1 MNKRLEGFISLVLA
15 GILLTAFLSVL
26 AGCGQSQPTFMS
38 FMGNSSESAKE
49 MKPIIDKLKKKY
61 KGKVIFIDVNMDD
74 EKNKGTVEEYH
85 VSMNPTFIIKN
96 TKGEIK
102 ETFMGAAQE
111 EMLTMAIG
119 SSIPSKQIPPGSATN
134 VMPPGTEIPPG
145 ATPPSSSVQTL
156 PVTPT
161 P

>member
-1 MNKRLEGFISLVLA
+1 MNRKLKGSFSLVLA
-15 GILLTAFLSVL
+15 VIFLTAFLSVL

-38 FMGNSSESAKE
+38 FMGNSSQSARE
-49 MKPIIDKLKKKY
+49 MKLIIDKLKKKY
-61 KGKVIFIDVNMDD
+61 KGKVIFIDINMDD
-74 EKNKGTVEEYH
+74 KNNKGTVDEYH

-96 TKGEIK
+96 AKGETK

-111 EMLTMAIG
+111 EMLAMAIE
-119 SSIPSKQIPPGSATN
+119 SFIPSKQTPTGSATN
-134 VMPPGTEIPPG
+134 VMPQGTE
-145 ATPPSSSVQTL
+145 TPLSSSVQTL

>member
-1 MNKRLEGFISLVLA
+1 MNTRVNRYFSLVLA
-15 GILLTAFLSVL
+15 GILLTAFLSAL

-38 FMGNSSESAKE
+38 FMGNSSQSAKD

-74 EKNKGTVEEYH
+74 KKNKGRIDEYH
-85 VSMNPTFIIKN
+85 VSMNPTFIMKN
-96 TKGEIK
+96 TKGQIK
-102 ETFMGAAQE
+102 ETFMGSAQE
-111 EMLTMAIG
+111 EMLAMAIE
-119 SSIPSKQIPPGSATN
+119 SFIPSKRKPSSSATN
-134 VMPPGTEIPPG
+134 VMPQGTQIPPG
-145 ATPPSSSVQTL
+145 ATQSSSSVQTL

>member
-1 MNKRLEGFISLVLA
+1 MNTRVNRYFSLVLA
-15 GILLTAFLSVL
+15 GILLTAFLSAL

-38 FMGNSSESAKE
+38 FMGNSSQSAKD

-74 EKNKGTVEEYH
+74 KKNKGRIDEYH
-85 VSMNPTFIIKN
+85 VSMNPTFIMKN
-96 TKGEIK
+96 TKGQIK
-102 ETFMGAAQE
+102 ETFMGSAQE
-111 EMLTMAIG
+111 EMLAMALD
-119 SSIPSKQIPPGSATN
+119 SFIPSKRKPSSSATN
-134 VMPPGTEIPPG
+134 VMPQGTQIPPG
-145 ATPPSSSVQTL
+145 ATQSSSSVQTL

>member
-111 EMLTMAIG
+111 EMLTMAIE